1 MLDKLF
7 IQICHQIHKIA
18 RYIVISLISP
28 SEVKEPTSIAIGSFD
43 GLHEGHRKLIESV
56 VKNNKYIPTIASFWP
71 HPREVL
77 FGETRLRL
85 DLPEEKLPL
94 LENLGIEQLVLIPFD
109 QKLAKLSANKFLK
122 DVLFNQLQTKSISV
136 GENFRFGFKRQG
148 DINTIKESIKNQDIS
163 LNIVSLLEDQN
174 GRISSSRVRE
184 LLLKCDLDNA
194 RKLLKRPYSF
204 SGKVIKGKGLG
215 KEIGFPTANLE
226 IDGRKFLPGQ
236 GVYAAWATTEKFKRK
251 LPTIMNLGPQPT
263 IDPLSPSAVEVHL
276 IDQNINL
283 YNSKLTIEPLKKIRS
298 QIKFSNL
305 NELSKQIFKDKNKAK
320 EFFRNI
326 K

>member
-1 MLDKLF
+1 M
-7 IQICHQIHKIA
+7 
-18 RYIVISLISP
+18 ISLISP
-28 SEVKEPTSIAIGSFD
+28 SEVKAPTSIAIGSFD

-56 VKNNKYIPTIASFWP
+56 VQNSQYTPTIASFWP

-109 QKLAKLSANKFLK
+109 KKLSKLSANYFLK
-122 DVLFNQLQTKSISV
+122 DVLFDQLQTKSISV
-136 GENFRFGFKRQG
+136 GENFRFGYKRQG
-148 DINTIKESIKNQDIS
+148 DINTIKDSIKDQNIA
-163 LNIVSLLEDQN
+163 LNIISLLEDQH

-184 LLLKCDLDNA
+184 LLLNSDLENA
-194 RKLLKRPYSF
+194 RKLLQRPYGF
-204 SGKVIKGKGLG
+204 SGKVVKGKGLG

-226 IDGRKFLPGQ
+226 IDGRKFLPGV
-236 GVYAAWATTEKFKRK
+236 GVYAAWTSSDKFKVK
-251 LPTIMNLGPQPT
+251 IPSVMNLGPQPT

-283 YNSKLTIEPLKKIRS
+283 YDLKLTIQPVKKIRS
-298 QIKFSNL
+298 QIKFPNL
-305 NELSKQIFKDKNKAK
+305 SELSQQIYKDRNMAKEIFKKL
-320 EFFRNI
+320 I
-326 K
+326 